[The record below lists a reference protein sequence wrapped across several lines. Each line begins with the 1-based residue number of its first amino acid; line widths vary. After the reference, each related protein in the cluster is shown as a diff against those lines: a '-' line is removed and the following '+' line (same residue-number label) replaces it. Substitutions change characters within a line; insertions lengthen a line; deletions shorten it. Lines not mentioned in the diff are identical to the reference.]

1 MHSVDLPFLGDAEP
15 RYIDL
20 CINDSYNVVSEVEG
34 KIISRAEEEEKN
46 RTTND
51 DEDEKL
57 YEIQHSYINFQ
68 PTIWKMKIDKL
79 IGRSASKIKD
89 TDYLFKVPNDP
100 TKVTGIGELMIA
112 DLLTRKSQQGDLTF
126 YD

>member
-1 MHSVDLPFLGDAEP
+1 
-15 RYIDL
+15 
-20 CINDSYNVVSEVEG
+20 
-34 KIISRAEEEEKN
+34 
-46 RTTND
+46 
-51 DEDEKL
+51 
-57 YEIQHSYINFQ
+57 
-68 PTIWKMKIDKL
+68 MKIDKL

-126 YD
+126 YDQVSVKKLIDRQFLVTKVLIKA